1 MKKPE
6 VYLKEYCARLSDDN
20 LKKLQLSLSQ
30 RMSGDLAEALIFL
43 GSVRE
48 MDKWFSSA
56 ESSSEL
62 YDMIDAVAEYVNKE
76 HRRRCE
82 SAAA

>member
-1 MKKPE
+1 MKKLE
-6 VYLKEYCARLSDDN
+6 VHLKEYCARLSDDH

-43 GSVRE
+43 GSFRE

-56 ESSSEL
+56 TSSSEL
-62 YDMIDAVAEYVNKE
+62 YDMIDIVAE
-76 HRRRCE
+76 C
-82 SAAA
+82 